1 MSRARRSV
9 LQRATRCLE
18 ARGVPEPLADAEVL
32 LAHVLTVPRLQI
44 HVEGLAPVS
53 LPQQLAYGDCL
64 RRRISGEPVQYIT
77 GVQEFY
83 SLVLEV
89 SPHVLIPRPESELLV
104 DEGVRRAT
112 EWAARNG
119 ALRLRCLDVGTGSG
133 NLGISLLRELP
144 ACSVWAVDSSLAALA
159 VAARNARRLGVDD
172 RWQGLCGDLVES
184 LRSESPCF
192 AVCVANLPYVTD
204 AEWQRLP
211 GHIRDH
217 EPAAALRG
225 GADGLDAIRRLVW
238 AAPGVLARRG
248 TLLLEV
254 GWRQAPAVERLMRE
268 TARFQ
273 ATGTYRDFAGIER
286 VVWGRTP

>member
-9 LQRATRCLE
+9 LQRAARCLE
-18 ARGVPEPLADAEVL
+18 GHGVPEPLADAEVL

-44 HVEGLAPVS
+44 YVEALAPVS
-53 LPQQLAYGDCL
+53 PSQQQAYGDCL

-77 GVQEFY
+77 GVQEFH
-83 SLVLEV
+83 SLAFEV
-89 SPHVLIPRPESELLV
+89 GPHVLIPRPESELLV

-112 EWAARNG
+112 EWAVRNG

-172 RWQGLCGDLVES
+172 RWQGLCGDLVEP
-184 LRSESPCF
+184 LRSESPRF

-217 EPAAALRG
+217 EPAAALQG
-225 GADGLDAIRRLVW
+225 GADGLDAIRRLIC
-238 AAPGVLARRG
+238 AAPDILAGRG

-254 GWRQAPAVERLMRE
+254 GWRQAAAVERLMRE

-273 ATGTYRDFAGIER
+273 ATGTCRDFAAIER